1 MQTTLPSASR
11 VPETPEQLYE
21 RAKDALRMPPL
32 DEWETF
38 PFEGVTRTR
47 ALQPPAGDERQRHG
61 EGGVDCHAC
70 AKTADDLI
78 WEDEHWQLT
87 AIGPTGLPLVLI
99 LEPKEHYD
107 IETVPEELAAEMGPL
122 MQRIERAMRAAGD
135 IGRVHIGRWGEGSEH
150 LHWWFM
156 GRPARMRQLSDSF
169 AAIWD
174 DILPPVP
181 EDIWQE
187 RIEIVR
193 RELAPSF

>member
-1 MQTTLPSASR
+1 M
-11 VPETPEQLYE
+11 PETPEQFYE
-21 RAKDALRMPPL
+21 RAKDGLRMPRL

-38 PFEGVTRTR
+38 PFEGEIRPR
-47 ALQPPAGDERQRHG
+47 ALRPPAEDEKSRHG
-61 EGGVDCHAC
+61 EGGVDCRAC
-70 AKTADDLI
+70 ARVADDLI
-78 WEDEHWQLT
+78 WGDERWQLI

-107 IETVPEELAAEMGPL
+107 IETLPGELAAELGPL
-122 MQRIERAMRAAGD
+122 MQRIERAVREAGD

-156 GRPARMRQLSDSF
+156 ARPARLPQLIGNF

-181 EDIWQE
+181 EEIW
-187 RIEIVR
+187 RANIEVVAAAL
-193 RELAPSF
+193 RE

>member
-1 MQTTLPSASR
+1 MPPTLASVR
-11 VPETPEQLYE
+11 GVPETPEQFQA
-21 RAKDALRMPPL
+21 RAKGALRMPPIE
-32 DEWETF
+32 DWETF
-38 PFEGVTRTR
+38 PFEGDIRPR
-47 ALQPPAGDERQRHG
+47 ALQPPADHEKPRSG
-61 EGGVDCHAC
+61 EGGTDCYAC
-70 AKTADDLI
+70 NKVADDLI

-87 AIGPTGLPLVLI
+87 AIGPTGLPIVLI

-107 IETVPEELAAEMGPL
+107 IETLPADLAAEMGPL
-122 MQRIERAMRAAGD
+122 LQRVERAVRAAGD

-181 EDIWQE
+181 EDVW
-187 RIEIVR
+187 RASVAR
-193 RELAPSF
+193 VVAALG

>member
-1 MQTTLPSASR
+1 M
-11 VPETPEQLYE
+11 PETPEEFYT
-21 RAKDALRMPPL
+21 RAKDALRMPPV

-38 PFEGVTRTR
+38 PFEGDIRPR
-47 ALQPPAGDERQRHG
+47 ALQPPAADEKQRAG

-70 AKTADDLI
+70 GKAADDLT

-87 AIGPTGLPLVLI
+87 ALGPTGLPIVLI

-107 IETVPEELAAEMGPL
+107 IETLPPELTAELGPL
-122 MQRIERAMRAAGD
+122 LQRVERAVRAD
-135 IGRVHIGRWGEGSEH
+135 DDVGRVHIGRWGEGSEH

-156 GRPARMRQLSDSF
+156 ARPARMRQLSDSF

-181 EDIWQE
+181 EKIW
-187 RIEIVR
+187 
-193 RELAPSF
+193 RENAEAVAAALRE

>member
-1 MQTTLPSASR
+1 MA
-11 VPETPEQLYE
+11 ETPEEFYE
-21 RAKDALRMPPL
+21 RAKHALLMPPL

-38 PFEGVTRTR
+38 PFEGAMRPR
-47 ALQPPAGDERQRHG
+47 ELRPPAADEKTRHG
-61 EGGVDCHAC
+61 EGGVDCRAC
-70 AKTADDLI
+70 GKTSDDLI

-87 AIGPTGLPLVLI
+87 ALGPTGLPIVLI

-107 IETVPEELAAEMGPL
+107 IDTLPPELAAEMGPL
-122 MQRIERAMRAAGD
+122 LQRVERAARAAGD

-174 DILPPVP
+174 DVLPPVP
-181 EDIWQE
+181 DDVWRESLE
-187 RIEIVR
+187 RVVAAMDE
-193 RELAPSF
+193 

>member
-1 MQTTLPSASR
+1 M
-11 VPETPEQLYE
+11 PETPEELYA
-21 RAKDALRMPPL
+21 RATDALRMPPVE
-32 DEWETF
+32 DWGTF
-38 PFEGVTRTR
+38 PFEGDLRPR
-47 ALQPPAGDERQRHG
+47 ALQPPSSDEKRRHG

-70 AKTADDLI
+70 SKGADDRI
-78 WEDEHWQLT
+78 WENEGWQVT
-87 AIGPTGLPLVLI
+87 AVGPTGLPIVLI

-107 IETVPEELAAEMGPL
+107 IETLPTELATELGPL
-122 MQRIERAMRAAGD
+122 MQRIERAIRAGGD

-181 EDIWQE
+181 DDVW
-187 RIEIVR
+187 RASVDR
-193 RELAPSF
+193 VVAALG

>member
-1 MQTTLPSASR
+1 VA
-11 VPETPEQLYE
+11 ETPEQFYE
-21 RAKDALRMPPL
+21 RAKDGLRMPPL
-32 DEWETF
+32 EEWETF
-38 PFEGVTRTR
+38 PFEGEIRPR
-47 ALQPPAGDERQRHG
+47 ALRPPAEDEKSRHG
-61 EGGVDCHAC
+61 EGGIDCRAC
-70 AKTADDLI
+70 GRVADDLI
-78 WEDEHWQLT
+78 WEDEHWQLI

-107 IETVPEELAAEMGPL
+107 IETLPGELAAELGPL
-122 MQRIERAMRAAGD
+122 MQRIERAVREAGD

-181 EDIWQE
+181 EEIW
-187 RIEIVR
+187 
-193 RELAPSF
+193 REKVAAVAAALRE

>member
-1 MQTTLPSASR
+1 
-11 VPETPEQLYE
+11 VPETPEQFYE
-21 RAKDALRMPPL
+21 RTKDALRMPPL

-38 PFEGVTRTR
+38 PFDGATRPR
-47 ALQPPAGDERQRHG
+47 ALRPPAEDEKSRWG
-61 EGGVDCHAC
+61 EGGIDCHAC
-70 AKTADDLI
+70 SKPADDLI

-87 AIGPTGLPLVLI
+87 AIGPTGLPVVLI

-107 IETVPEELAAEMGPL
+107 IETLPAELAAEMGPL
-122 MQRIERAMRAAGD
+122 LQRVERAVRAAGD

-174 DILPPVP
+174 DVLPPVP
-181 EDIWQE
+181 EDVW
-187 RIEIVR
+187 RASIEKVVT
-193 RELAPSF
+193 AMGA